1 MRVRPSSL
9 NALTGRGHP
18 LRRRNV
24 RIPCSVLA
32 RVENG
37 EETLRGLCTDL
48 SLGGM
53 LFLGPAVAVG
63 ERINVTL
70 ELSDS
75 GRVRLSGEV
84 LGHRT
89 LPVGGG
95 MAIRFPGLT
104 QRDLKAINRFV
115 AFQLS

>member
-1 MRVRPSSL
+1 MKVRLQTSNSL
-9 NALTGRGHP
+9 NGRGHP

-32 RVENG
+32 RVEKG

-53 LFLGPAVAVG
+53 MFLGPAVAVG

-75 GRVRLSGEV
+75 GRVRLDGEV

-89 LPVGGG
+89 LPVGAG

>member
-1 MRVRPSSL
+1 MKVRLQNLSGL
-9 NALTGRGHP
+9 NGHSHP

-32 RVENG
+32 RVEAG

-70 ELSDS
+70 DLSDS
-75 GRVRLSGEV
+75 GRVRLNGEV